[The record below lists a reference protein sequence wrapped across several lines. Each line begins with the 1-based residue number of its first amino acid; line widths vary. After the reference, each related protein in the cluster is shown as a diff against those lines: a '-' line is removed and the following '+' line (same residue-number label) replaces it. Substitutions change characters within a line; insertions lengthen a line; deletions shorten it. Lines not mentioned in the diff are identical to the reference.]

1 MAQTTKRALA
11 ASFKELLAQKPFN
24 KITISD
30 ITENCG
36 VNRMTFYYHFHDI
49 YDLAQ
54 WAFQEEAAG
63 LLNGT
68 LNASNWQDGFL
79 SVVEELQ
86 RNRQLITNVCRS
98 VRREELEQHMCELVE
113 RLLKPMLDKELGD
126 TNIRQDD
133 WDFVIHFYTYALM
146 GLLLEWIE
154 DGMKTEPEVL
164 TRRLNTVCAGGIQ
177 QAIQSFS
184 VQEEG
189 PEKSS
194 KN

>member
-30 ITENCG
+30 ITQHCG

-49 YDLAQ
+49 YDLAR
-54 WAFQEEAAG
+54 WAFEEEASG

-68 LNASNWQDGFL
+68 LSASDWKEGFL
-79 SVVEELQ
+79 SVVQELQ
-86 RNRQLITNVCRS
+86 RNRQLIINVCRS
-98 VRREELEQHMCELVE
+98 VRREELERRMCELVE

-126 TNIRQDD
+126 AAIDGED
-133 WDFVIHFYTYALM
+133 WNFVVHFYTYALV

-164 TRRLNTVCAGGIQ
+164 TRRLNTVCSGGIR
-177 QAIQSFS
+177 QAIAAFD
-184 VQEEG
+184 G
-189 PEKSS
+189 AKG
-194 KN
+194 